1 MANVTTTQ
9 VMITSEWTK
18 IAEGQCEVQSVNDRD
33 AFNKT
38 FFDLVVSNTTP
49 SANTDTFLRI
59 TLFEH
64 ANFHR
69 AAPVWLRLNKVNAS
83 KAQPVIVIKEG
94 EL

>member
-38 FFDLVVSNTTP
+38 FFDLVVSNTAP
-49 SANTDTFLRI
+49 SADTDTFLRI
-59 TLFEH
+59 KLFEH

-69 AAPVWLRLNKVNAS
+69 DAPVWLRLNAANAD
-83 KAQPVIVIKEG
+83 KDQPVIVIKEVT
-94 EL
+94 L